1 MLDGAKVGISKDG
14 QNLKDAFTG
23 MAVASFS
30 MDWRLPHEE
39 GGSGGE
45 HMFIGMA
52 MMEPA
57 VVDPKAPGGDG
68 EAPEELEPEPE
79 PEPIAQHEEPIQSP
93 VRSEFSDA
101 ANLSVPEID
110 APTLGEPSPRKSE
123 ALRPGSGIGSAEAKR
138 LRARAETLQ
147 NQRDDMQQK
156 AKQLEK
162 QRDEIRTRAKQLEE
176 QRDDLQRKVDD
187 AQGNIVR
194 ERLRA
199 DCAEQE
205 LDSERR
211 LREGMSERLQ
221 LMERDAARPT
231 QAQLPVAAPKQSPAA
246 SGVVASDDQPGTLAN
261 LALALS
267 TNAQTIHHLVKGGRL
282 AP

>member
-1 MLDGAKVGISKDG
+1 
-14 QNLKDAFTG
+14 
-23 MAVASFS
+23 
-30 MDWRLPHEE
+30 
-39 GGSGGE
+39 
-45 HMFIGMA
+45 
-52 MMEPA
+52 
-57 VVDPKAPGGDG
+57 
-68 EAPEELEPEPE
+68 
-79 PEPIAQHEEPIQSP
+79 
-93 VRSEFSDA
+93 
-101 ANLSVPEID
+101 
-110 APTLGEPSPRKSE
+110 
-123 ALRPGSGIGSAEAKR
+123 
-138 LRARAETLQ
+138 
-147 NQRDDMQQK
+147 MQQK

-176 QRDDLQRKVDD
+176 QRDDLQRNVDE

-231 QAQLPVAAPKQSPAA
+231 QAQLPVAAPKESLAA
-246 SGVVASDDQPGTLAN
+246 SGVVASDSLAN

-267 TNAQTIHHLVKGGRL
+267 TNAQTIHHLVRGVNP